1 MPGLILDS
9 QYLPLTACPSLA
21 LISLHVSAGS
31 SGMEPRATGK
41 KKNDAILM
49 SLMALYETTSFH
61 VAARLTTKKTTHDKK
76 NNFITTTAGFIT
88 SLCFHPQI
96 SFGYSRRL
104 ETIITTPTQVRRYH
118 GKTSEDFLVHDRRYQ
133 KISKGTSLY
142 VTKHHPRS
150 SDDY

>member
-61 VAARLTTKKTTHDKK
+61 VAARLTTQKTTHDKK

-96 SFGYSRRL
+96 SFGYSRWL

-118 GKTSEDFLVHDRRYQ
+118 GKASEDFLVDNRSYQ
-133 KISKGTSLY
+133 QISKLKSTYDNQTSPE
-142 VTKHHPRS
+142 VF
-150 SDDY
+150 

>member
-31 SGMEPRATGK
+31 SGMEPRATRK

-61 VAARLTTKKTTHDKK
+61 VAARLITKKTTHDKK

-118 GKTSEDFLVHDRRYQ
+118 GKASEDFSVHNRSYQ
-133 KISKGTSLY
+133 QISKLKSTYDNQTSPE
-142 VTKHHPRS
+142 VF
-150 SDDY
+150 